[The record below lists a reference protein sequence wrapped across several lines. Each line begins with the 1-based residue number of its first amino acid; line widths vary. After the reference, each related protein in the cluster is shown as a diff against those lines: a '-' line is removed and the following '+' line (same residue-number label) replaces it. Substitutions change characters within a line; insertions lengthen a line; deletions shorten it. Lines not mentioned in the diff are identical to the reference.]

1 MNINTLIQKIYLPL
15 PLPTE
20 TDSRSDC
27 RRILDTLAEQGFD
40 SVQIPLAVRQQ
51 LYPLLPQSGYRVT
64 ASLCFDGTFWQLTG
78 LEAGDTTSALYGLAT
93 DLGSTSVA
101 MELVDLSS
109 GQVLAS
115 ASSYQKQI
123 AHGEDI
129 LNRIFYAKDQPEH
142 LQELQ

>member
-1 MNINTLIQKIYLPL
+1 MNINTLIRKIYLPL

-64 ASLCFDGTFWQLTG
+64 ASLCFDGTFWQLTI
-78 LEAGDTTSALYGLAT
+78 LHQLCTDSPPTSAALL
-93 DLGSTSVA
+93 LLWSW
-101 MELVDLSS
+101 
-109 GQVLAS
+109 
-115 ASSYQKQI
+115 
-123 AHGEDI
+123 
-129 LNRIFYAKDQPEH
+129 
-142 LQELQ
+142 